1 MRLTN
6 MDGARGRVA
15 LRAGC
20 SGIVLFL
27 WLLLSVRRGRVGR
40 HAAGD
45 GQYDELPGLAATLPP
60 LSFFCL
66 ARARARETKKIK
78 IGVADPA
85 DDVFAA
91 EFLQIIPG
99 MAGAILAWAL
109 FTECAHASGDLGG
122 SEAVG

>member
-1 MRLTN
+1 MRETGMRLTN

-60 LSFFCL
+60 LSFFVSRAHARVRPKKSKLVWPTRRTMCL
-66 ARARARETKKIK
+66 PRIFFRSYPAWRRAPLDERCLLHAQ
-78 IGVADPA
+78 P
-85 DDVFAA
+85 
-91 EFLQIIPG
+91 
-99 MAGAILAWAL
+99 AGA
-109 FTECAHASGDLGG
+109 ASQ
-122 SEAVG
+122 